1 MATLF
6 RMPRQTE
13 PVRGDWQG
21 RRFVALSASTTG
33 AATTVPATEGMPMPR
48 VHWIAAALLA
58 VSATASNGQIGRAV
72 APVCDR
78 ACMTSLVDRYL
89 AALVAHDA
97 SGLPLNRDVKFT
109 ENTARLKVGSEGLWV
124 AASEA
129 PTGPK
134 IYAVDIGAGQI
145 GFYGVM
151 KERGKPLIIALRLK
165 VVNGQITEIEHVLA
179 RSVRDDALKNLATP
193 RPAFSASLSPAERL
207 PRAQMVNIAD
217 SYFEAIEHANGKL
230 APFADECVRRE
241 NGGQTTHNTK
251 PVPWPVPLGSK
262 QADDA
267 MAYLGTLSCSDQ
279 LDTHVMD
286 FITRLWPRRHEI
298 VDEEKGLVFSFP
310 MFQHRGGTGMIKMY
324 NVPGVDSLP
333 LGGSSSNLQAAE
345 IFRIDRGKIT
355 GIEAMGAQ
363 LPYGT
368 KSGWGE

>member
-1 MATLF
+1 MSYRYLFAAATIAIATLAF
-6 RMPRQTE
+6 
-13 PVRGDWQG
+13 
-21 RRFVALSASTTG
+21 G
-33 AATTVPATEGMPMPR
+33 AAPPASP
-48 VHWIAAALLA
+48 
-58 VSATASNGQIGRAV
+58 IGAGV
-72 APVCDR
+72 APPCDR
-78 ACMTSLVDRYL
+78 NCMTGMVDRYL
-89 AALVAHDA
+89 AALVRHDPA
-97 SGLPLNRDVKFT
+97 GLPLNRDVKFT

-124 AASEA
+124 AASA
-129 PTGPK
+129 PPSGFH
-134 IYAVDIGAGQI
+134 IYVVDVGAGQV

-151 KERGKPLIIALRLK
+151 KERDKPLIIALRLK

-179 RSVRDDALKNLATP
+179 RNLRADAVQNLATA
-193 RPAFSASLSPAERL
+193 RPEFITPLAVPNRL
-207 PRAQMVNIAD
+207 PRQQMVSIAD

-230 APFADECVRRE
+230 APFADDCVRRE
-241 NGGQTTHNTK
+241 NGGQTTHNAQ

-298 VDEEKGLVFSFP
+298 VDEELGIVLSLP
-310 MFQHRGGTGMIKMY
+310 MFNHRGGSGTIKIY

-333 LGGSSSNLQAAE
+333 LGGSSSSMQAGE
-345 IFRIDRGKIT
+345 LFKIDRGRIVAV
-355 GIEAMGAQ
+355 EAMGAS

>member
-1 MATLF
+1 MS
-6 RMPRQTE
+6 
-13 PVRGDWQG
+13 
-21 RRFVALSASTTG
+21 RRLCFGVAAIVLGASAL
-33 AATTVPATEGMPMPR
+33 AAP
-48 VHWIAAALLA
+48 
-58 VSATASNGQIGRAV
+58 IGGAV
-72 APVCDR
+72 APACDR
-78 ACMTSLVDRYL
+78 ACMVDIVDRYL
-89 AALVAHDA
+89 AALVRHDPA
-97 SGLPLNRDVKFT
+97 GLPLNRDVKFV

-124 AASEA
+124 GASEL
-129 PTGPK
+129 PSGFR
-134 IYAVDIGAGQI
+134 IYAIDVDAGQA

-151 KERGKPLIIALRLK
+151 KERDRPLIIALRLK

-179 RSVRDDALKNLATP
+179 RGLRADAVKNLASP
-193 RPAFSASLSPAERL
+193 RAEFTATVPPADRL
-207 PRAQMVNIAD
+207 PRQQMVNIAD

-241 NGGQTTHNTK
+241 NGGQTTHNAK

-298 VDEEKGLVFSFP
+298 VDQEKGLVFSFP
-310 MFQHRGGTGMIKMY
+310 MFQHRGGSGTIKIY

-345 IFRIDRGKIT
+345 MFKIDHGRIVGV
-355 GIEAMGAQ
+355 EAMGAS

-368 KSGWGE
+368 KSAWGE